1 MAPCRVPGAVGLDG
15 RSIQMGEGTM
25 CRHASPAPGRL
36 GTQDTTDGLSKEQQ
50 GLLLDL
56 TQFTLDIVGIFEPT
70 PFADGTN
77 AVISASRG
85 DWLGAGLS
93 LISVIPYVG
102 DVAKIG
108 KIPRYLQSLKKAI
121 SLAKYDIRFAA
132 HLEPALGR
140 LVRAI
145 DSLPWRKLS
154 AAMAEK
160 VYRLRRMINAFLYR
174 ELVERVLRARLGSVP
189 TSASLIRDNI
199 ETLVDFVATHQR
211 RHKTWG
217 GNASALEK
225 AVMESASGIDI
236 HSPVN
241 LIRMEPGKKIVQYVD
256 EWYSLDPGVAIRK
269 SAEEFEKIRK
279 AGELK
284 GGSWFVM
291 RQGAPIPN
299 DLGIADAGRVRIE
312 GIISEAVEVLESRA
326 SGMNVSWGTLV
337 KENLT
342 EGVIKVRGKNVIPAK
357 GGATQYFLPDA
368 SNFIKYEPIPIRPKK

>member
-1 MAPCRVPGAVGLDG
+1 
-15 RSIQMGEGTM
+15 
-25 CRHASPAPGRL
+25 
-36 GTQDTTDGLSKEQQ
+36 
-50 GLLLDL
+50 
-56 TQFTLDIVGIFEPT
+56 
-70 PFADGTN
+70 
-77 AVISASRG
+77 
-85 DWLGAGLS
+85 
-93 LISVIPYVG
+93 
-102 DVAKIG
+102 
-108 KIPRYLQSLKKAI
+108 
-121 SLAKYDIRFAA
+121 
-132 HLEPALGR
+132 
-140 LVRAI
+140 
-145 DSLPWRKLS
+145 
-154 AAMAEK
+154 MAEK

-174 ELVERVLRARLGSVP
+174 GLVEKVLKARLGSIP
-189 TSASLIRDNI
+189 KSGSLIRDNI
-199 ETLVDFVATHQR
+199 ETLVDFVVTHQR

-241 LIRMEPGKKIVQYVD
+241 VIRMEPGKKIVQYDD

-269 SAEEFEKIRK
+269 SAEEFEKLRK

-326 SGMNVSWGTLV
+326 SGINVSWGTLV

-342 EGVIKVRGKNVIPAK
+342 EGVVKARGKNVIPAK
-357 GGATQYFLPDA
+357 GGATQYFLPEA
-368 SNFIKYEPIPIRPKK
+368 GNFIKYEPIPVRPKK

>member
-1 MAPCRVPGAVGLDG
+1 MSTVNFN
-15 RSIQMGEGTM
+15 
-25 CRHASPAPGRL
+25 RL
-36 GTQDTTDGLSKEQQ
+36 EWAGK
-50 GLLLDL
+50 
-56 TQFTLDIVGIFEPT
+56 DI
-70 PFADGTN
+70 
-77 AVISASRG
+77 
-85 DWLGAGLS
+85 GAGRAGRVES
-93 LISVIPYVG
+93 MLI
-102 DVAKIG
+102 AKIG
-108 KIPRYLQSLKKAI
+108 KISRYVQSLKKAI
-121 SLAKYDIRFAA
+121 SLATYDVRFAA
-132 HLEPALGR
+132 HLEPVLGR

-154 AAMAEK
+154 AEMAEK

-174 ELVERVLRARLGSVP
+174 GLVEKVLKARLGSIP
-189 TSASLIRDNI
+189 KNGSLIRDNI
-199 ETLVDFVATHQR
+199 ETLVDFVVNHQR

-217 GNASALEK
+217 GNISALEK

-241 LIRMEPGKKIVQYVD
+241 VIRMGPGKKIVQYVD

-269 SAEEFEKIRK
+269 SSEEFETLRK

-312 GIISEAVEVLESRA
+312 GVISEAVEVLESRA
-326 SGMNVSWGTLV
+326 SGINVSWGTLV

-342 EGVIKVRGKNVIPAK
+342 EGVIKARGRNVIPAK

-368 SNFIKYEPIPIRPKK
+368 DNFIKYEPVPISPKK